1 MELCRTALDSIK
13 KSLAISPRSG
23 EEAHRPTANPSPDT
37 STTFP
42 ARSSSSSTLT
52 VAPDPDATAGVGHLP
67 SVGLISIS
75 ASGTTRPRF
84 LPIGT
89 SSAALLLAGQVIWLT
104 NSLPPAP
111 LFDPCRIVS
120 KSRPATPP
128 VLPPTPPPP
137 LLLLFIYSFVR
148 PRRYPAQAEPPDASE
163 SPGARAAA
171 VAVAG
176 AVPPARCRLRSSSTV
191 RATASSNRM
200 QKKRPPRPGPA
211 IARAP
216 PAAGGRGEADPSRS
230 SGARTSYTGHRRL
243 SRCLFH
249 E

>member
-13 KSLAISPRSG
+13 KSLAIPPPPRSG

-42 ARSSSSSTLT
+42 ARSSSSSSTLT

-104 NSLPPAP
+104 N
-111 LFDPCRIVS
+111 
-120 KSRPATPP
+120 
-128 VLPPTPPPP
+128 
-137 LLLLFIYSFVR
+137 
-148 PRRYPAQAEPPDASE
+148 
-163 SPGARAAA
+163 
-171 VAVAG
+171 
-176 AVPPARCRLRSSSTV
+176 
-191 RATASSNRM
+191 
-200 QKKRPPRPGPA
+200 
-211 IARAP
+211 
-216 PAAGGRGEADPSRS
+216 
-230 SGARTSYTGHRRL
+230 
-243 SRCLFH
+243 
-249 E
+249 